1 MSNTHNVPKR
11 HDIHAR
17 ARTLAADYITL
28 RDLKSS
34 DDPLWLEEDF
44 DFGSS
49 PSQGDSPLLFRF
61 SIHQDD
67 LRRLGLPRLPGSQCS
82 VATYVRAE
90 AGLTTLE
97 CRRLSYSRRA
107 DWYSRRPRYY
117 GPLCTYRR
125 VVNTVDALEGL
136 NLVNR
141 YRALPGDH
149 LCTGLQSAVW
159 LPDDVIAAILD
170 VRIGIHQAHN
180 PLILRARNEDRD
192 LLTYVENNE
201 TRFLRKQINRFNDY
215 GRASRFTLGDK
226 VNYQR
231 ERVASMNSE
240 TTRAR

>member
-1 MSNTHNVPKR
+1 MLGAKNG
-11 HDIHAR
+11 
-17 ARTLAADYITL
+17 YITL

-34 DDPLWLEEDF
+34 DDPLWVED
-44 DFGSS
+44 DFGL
-49 PSQGDSPLLFRF
+49 PLPQRDSPLLFRF
-61 SIHQDD
+61 SLHPDD
-67 LRRLGLPRLPGSQCS
+67 LRRLGLPRLRPSQWN
-82 VATYVRAE
+82 VAPYLLAE
-90 AGLTTLE
+90 AGLATLDR
-97 CRRLSYSRRA
+97 RRLSYSRRA
-107 DWYSRRPRYY
+107 AWYSRRPWYY
-117 GPLCTYRR
+117 GPFCTRR
-125 VVNTVDALEGL
+125 GVINTVDALEGL

-149 LCTGLQSAVW
+149 LRTGLQSAVW

-192 LLTYVENNE
+192 LLTYVENND

>member
-1 MSNTHNVPKR
+1 
-11 HDIHAR
+11 
-17 ARTLAADYITL
+17 
-28 RDLKSS
+28 
-34 DDPLWLEEDF
+34 
-44 DFGSS
+44 
-49 PSQGDSPLLFRF
+49 
-61 SIHQDD
+61 
-67 LRRLGLPRLPGSQCS
+67 
-82 VATYVRAE
+82 
-90 AGLTTLE
+90 
-97 CRRLSYSRRA
+97 
-107 DWYSRRPRYY
+107 
-117 GPLCTYRR
+117 